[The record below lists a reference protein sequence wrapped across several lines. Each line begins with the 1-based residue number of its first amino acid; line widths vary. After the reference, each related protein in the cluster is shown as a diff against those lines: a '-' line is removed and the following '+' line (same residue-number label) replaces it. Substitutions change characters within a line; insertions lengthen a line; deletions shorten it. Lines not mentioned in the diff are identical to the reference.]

1 MKLQWKLFVIL
12 LLFSVVPLILVNR
25 ISRKSTYR
33 LGETL
38 SSDISTT
45 MEGMVGEELQKTAEG
60 YGAVTYYAKKGI
72 ELGVVNLAQ
81 EAKWRLAEP
90 NPESGRIYFAKDF
103 DDPKNS
109 PPDLTTIPK
118 YTKRLGNG
126 LELASPVSFGY
137 PVFYVPPGVN
147 REAVKSE
154 AERLSGLLPVFK
166 QFMSF
171 WGNDFY
177 RAYVS
182 LESGLHVAYPGH
194 GGYPKN
200 YDPRNRPWYRDA
212 PANGSVGWTNAIIDI
227 ATGKVLFTASI
238 RITDDTGRFIGVAS
252 VDIPIE
258 AVLREDM
265 MYGQW
270 SDQLRSFLVALE
282 TDPETGQPG
291 LLILA
296 EKGMFKAQKNE
307 PLRWLNSSDQDGI
320 RALITKLQNR
330 KSGRANMPL
339 DGVDSLWAYTSIE
352 KAFGFVVVVP
362 RSVVQAMPQQAGQ
375 KVLDLTQ
382 RQSLIVGIATFL
394 LLLAIVVMAYAGSKA
409 VTRPMAMLVRAWNRV
424 ARGDFTIRLRH
435 RFNDERDLVIKAFN
449 EMTPQLEQYVRMTRT
464 LELAKEVQQNLLPRT
479 TPVTPGFEI
488 VGSSAYCEQTGGD
501 YYDVFALG
509 REDTSRFAV
518 VVGDVS
524 GHGVPSALLMATA
537 RALIRLRSSQPG
549 EAAVIIEDVNRQLSL
564 DAENTGQFMTL
575 FYGVFD
581 SLPKKV
587 CWVRAGHDPAIVY
600 DPGLDEF
607 TELKGPGIALGLD
620 ENYTFQESCQELAT
634 GQVIL
639 IGTDGI
645 WEMHNQAGE
654 MFGKDRLRSV
664 IRANAQLSASEI
676 MAAITTELKA
686 FRGKVDSEDD
696 VTMVLVKVV

>member
-1 MKLQWKLFVIL
+1 MKLQWKLFIIL
-12 LLFSVVPLILVNR
+12 LLFSVVPLVLVNR

-45 MEGMVGEELQKTAEG
+45 MEGMVGEALQKTAEW

-72 ELGVVNLAQ
+72 ELSVVNLAQ
-81 EAKWRLAEP
+81 ESKWRLAERGS
-90 NPESGRIYFAKDF
+90 ESGRIYFAEDF
-103 DDPKNS
+103 DDPAKCPS
-109 PPDLTTIPK
+109 DLTTVPK
-118 YTKRLGNG
+118 YTKRLDNG
-126 LELASPVSFGY
+126 LELPSPVSYGH
-137 PVFYVPPGVN
+137 PVFYIPPEAN
-147 REAVKSE
+147 REALKSQ
-154 AERLSGLLPVFK
+154 AEHLAGLLPAFK
-166 QFMSF
+166 QLTSF
-171 WGNDFY
+171 WGEDFY

-194 GGYPKN
+194 GGYPKHF
-200 YDPRNRPWYRDA
+200 DPRNRPWYRNA
-212 PANGSVGWTNAIIDI
+212 PEDGHVGWTNAIIDA
-227 ATGKVLFTASI
+227 ATGKVLFTASV
-238 RITDDTGRFIGVAS
+238 RIKDDSGHFIGVAS
-252 VDIPIE
+252 MDIPIE
-258 AVLREDM
+258 AVLREDL

-270 SDQLRSFLVALE
+270 SEQLRSFLVAIVN
-282 TDPETGQPG
+282 DPQTGRPG

-296 EKGMFKAQKNE
+296 ERGMFKAKKNE
-307 PLRWLNSSDQDGI
+307 PLRWLSSSDQEDI
-320 RALITKLQNR
+320 NALITGLQNQ
-330 KSGRANMPL
+330 KAGRANMPL
-339 DGVDSLWAYTSIE
+339 DNVDSLWAYTSIE
-352 KAFGFVVVVP
+352 ETLGFVVVVP
-362 RSVVQAMPQQAGQ
+362 RSVVQAMPQQASQ
-375 KVLDLTQ
+375 KVMDLTR

-409 VTRPMAMLVRAWNRV
+409 VTRPLSMLVMAWNRV

-449 EMTPQLEQYVRMTRT
+449 EMTPRLEEYVRMTRT

-479 TPVTPGFEI
+479 TPVLPGFEV

-549 EAAVIIEDVNRQLSL
+549 EAASIIEDVNRQLSL

-581 SLPKKV
+581 SLNKKV
-587 CWVRAGHDPAIVY
+587 CWVRAGHDPGIVY

-620 ENYTFQESCQELAT
+620 ENYAFQESCQDLAS

-664 IRANAQLSASEI
+664 IQANAQLSASEI
-676 MAAITTELKA
+676 VAAITTELKV
-686 FRGKVDSEDD
+686 FRGEVDSEDD